1 MALVDILGEVFVYL
15 INVVL
20 EDEDDEVGDQA
31 ELEVVERRALVLM
44 RQGLSVHVDLE
55 QGLEVLL
62 QILLEG
68 DLLDVAVDEVAQGVE
83 ERLGEHDVGDVDV
96 LDEVEE
102 LYGDLVVEL
111 VVLAH
116 AALKRY
122 LWKNSMSKRFTK

>member
-1 MALVDILGEVFVYL
+1 VALVDILGEVFVYL

-31 ELEVVERRALVLM
+31 ELEVVERRALVLV
-44 RQGLSVHVDLE
+44 RQGLGVHVDLE

-68 DLLDVAVDEVAQGVE
+68 DLLDVAVDEVPQRVE

-96 LDEVEE
+96 LNEVEE
-102 LYGDLVVEL
+102 LDGDLVVEL

-116 AALKRY
+116 AALIQY